1 MKLSRFGLWICSSD
15 CDRTDDGLVVLVAG
29 FLIPKGWKVMPLFG
43 SIHHSPEFFQ
53 DPQTFDPSRFMVTGP
68 VYSYY
73 CCLHR
78 IALT

>member
-1 MKLSRFGLWICSSD
+1 M
-15 CDRTDDGLVVLVAG
+15 VAG

-68 VYSYY
+68 
-73 CCLHR
+73 CLLLLLLLPASR
-78 IALT
+78 